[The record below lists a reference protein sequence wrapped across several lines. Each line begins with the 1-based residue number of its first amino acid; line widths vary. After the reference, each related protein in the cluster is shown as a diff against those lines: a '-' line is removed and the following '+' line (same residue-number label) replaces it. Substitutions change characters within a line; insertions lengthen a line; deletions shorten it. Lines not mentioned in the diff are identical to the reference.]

1 MLVLIVS
8 IYIGLYSA
16 ILTIRPERTSKS
28 LLPTVFQRQ
37 DQICTVNLVD
47 SFSKD
52 NYFLMTKSV
61 SISRWTKLWIIYFL
75 PCWWLFLVVLIFH
88 LQSGLELVRG
98 GLNYSCIQRG
108 LISCLAGS
116 NISWKGN
123 FLSGGKWSLAISSVV
138 SSEHRH
144 LHLQVCLI
152 EQMHESIHVL
162 SPCLSRTPC
171 F

>member
-37 DQICTVNLVD
+37 DQIRTVNLVD

-52 NYFLMTKSV
+52 NYFLMSKSV

-75 PCWWLFLVVLIFH
+75 PCW
-88 LQSGLELVRG
+88 
-98 GLNYSCIQRG
+98 
-108 LISCLAGS
+108 
-116 NISWKGN
+116 
-123 FLSGGKWSLAISSVV
+123 
-138 SSEHRH
+138 
-144 LHLQVCLI
+144 
-152 EQMHESIHVL
+152 
-162 SPCLSRTPC
+162 
-171 F
+171 